1 MTRHVYINIYT
12 KVTINNDWFPLSYRC
27 NAPLPKVIGP
37 VVGSYPLSAV
47 LVEISFSSVGRALTY
62 NTGDPGIEFHQGHC
76 IFQR

>member
-1 MTRHVYINIYT
+1 MIDFLCHIG
-12 KVTINNDWFPLSYRC
+12 VTLLY
-27 NAPLPKVIGP
+27 LKVIGP

-62 NTGDPGIEFHQGHC
+62 NTGDPGIESHQGHC